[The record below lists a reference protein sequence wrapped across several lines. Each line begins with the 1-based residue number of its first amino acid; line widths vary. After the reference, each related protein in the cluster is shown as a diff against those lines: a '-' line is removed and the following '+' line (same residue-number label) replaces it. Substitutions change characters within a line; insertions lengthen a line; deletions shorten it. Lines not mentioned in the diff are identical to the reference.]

1 VQPLIEINQN
11 IPLTPLTTLGIGGNA
26 RFFVEVYTTE
36 NLKQAIIS
44 ANEKKLPWIVI
55 GGGSNLL
62 VSDKGYPGLV
72 IKNNLQG
79 ITFEQEKIK
88 IQAGTSLQELVD
100 FTIENELDGMSTMTG
115 IPGSVGGAIY
125 GSAGAYGDN
134 IRDFLLEIS
143 YLDGEE
149 IKTLTKDQF
158 ETGYRDSF
166 FKHHKSLV
174 ILSAVFGGFQKGNKE
189 EMQKECEQIMQ
200 KRNAKYPPEQKCPG
214 SFFKNVIASE
224 LSNEQLKNIPPD
236 KIIFGKIPA
245 GYLLESVGAKG
256 AKRGQIAVAENHANT
271 FINLGEGSAEDFYQ
285 LSLDLAKK
293 VYQKFSIKLEPEV
306 QFINLAPFII
316 G

>member
-1 VQPLIEINQN
+1 VQPLIKINPN
-11 IPLTPLTTLGIGGNA
+11 IPLAPLTTLGIGGDA
-26 RFFVEVYTTE
+26 QFFVEVYTTE
-36 NLKQAIIS
+36 NLKQAIIW
-44 ANEKKLPWIVI
+44 ANEKNLSWIVI

-62 VSDKGYPGLV
+62 ISDEGYPGLV

-79 ITFEQEKIK
+79 ITFEHEKIK
-88 IQAGTSLQELVD
+88 VQAGTSLQELVN

-174 ILSAVFGGFQKGNKE
+174 ILSATFGGFQKGNKE
-189 EMQKECEQIMQ
+189 EMQKECVQIMQ
-200 KRNAKYPPEQKCPG
+200 KRNAKYPPSQKCPG

-224 LSNEQLKNIPPD
+224 LSNDQLKNIPPD

-256 AKRGQIAVAENHANT
+256 ANRGQIAVAKNHANT

-285 LSLDLAKK
+285 LSLDLAIK
-293 VYQKFSIKLEPEV
+293 VYQKFGIKLEPEV
-306 QFINLAPFII
+306 QFINLPPFTIR
-316 G
+316 